1 MAIQYFVE
9 YLLFVFIA
17 SPLFLCGSPQK
28 NVGAPFVIRIQN
40 KTFLRPQTEY
50 HWINQPLQRSII
62 NAKFI
67 FHSFYFK
74 SDCQRRMKSDPLI
87 SPPTAQY

>member
-74 SDCQRRMKSDPLI
+74 SDIKDGIRFSLFD
-87 SPPTAQY
+87 A